1 MVRTLYIST
10 RCSTRGSSGGFREQ
24 HTRVTNISRRSK
36 ASSRASAVSAVSL
49 ISVSIRAKATAKIT
63 KLEAQ
68 AAALRK
74 RRALQEEQFRL
85 QQVAEELELVTELA
99 MVTAEQRAYFEAE
112 KNEIG
117 INRCRQEDC
126 RKTAISSLQNKR
138 EISRIQPPQQAI
150 NSLVTH
156 IRQKASEPKSTIET
170 RPTEIEPNT
179 ALSTATENEKIIK
192 CDEAKVCSTPNQRNN
207 DDDALERFI
216 LNANALM
223 LPRPEVPVFDGDPI
237 EYQTFVRAFENLM
250 EANTDSDSAR
260 LYYLIQYVRGYVREL
275 MKSCLSMKNEEGYLE
290 ARRLLKQKYGQ
301 NYKNAT
307 ASIERVTNGPSI
319 KSEDGATPSEIL
331 HSFNQFAKIH

>member
-1 MVRTLYIST
+1 MNQNQQLKPVPQKL
-10 RCSTRGSSGGFREQ
+10 
-24 HTRVTNISRRSK
+24 NRS
-36 ASSRASAVSAVSL
+36 
-49 ISVSIRAKATAKIT
+49 
-63 KLEAQ
+63 
-68 AAALRK
+68 
-74 RRALQEEQFRL
+74 
-85 QQVAEELELVTELA
+85 
-99 MVTAEQRAYFEAE
+99 
-112 KNEIG
+112 
-117 INRCRQEDC
+117 
-126 RKTAISSLQNKR
+126 
-138 EISRIQPPQQAI
+138 
-150 NSLVTH
+150 
-156 IRQKASEPKSTIET
+156 
-170 RPTEIEPNT
+170 NT

-237 EYQTFVRAFENLM
+237 EYQTFVRAFENLI

-260 LYYLIQYVRGYVREL
+260 LYYLIQYVRGDVREL